1 MEHRRQVKLY
11 RAVYVSPL
19 LTAQL
24 SQAERKKLFAHT
36 LRSDGSARAVVRRYE
51 EQIGAK

>member
-1 MEHRRQVKLY
+1 VRLY

-24 SQAERKKLFAHT
+24 SPSERRKLFDHT
-36 LRSDGSARAVVRRYE
+36 LRSDGSARAAVRRYE
-51 EQIGAK
+51 EQIGER